1 MRFSVVVVC
10 YNAGEKLTDTV
21 ATILDQSNKDYEIV
35 VKDGGS
41 TDGSLEALKG
51 LVAARGMEDH
61 LQLVSEKDSGIYDAM
76 NAALKHVTGEYV
88 IFMNCGDAF
97 YDGQVLEKVSKA
109 IDLAHADQKVPAAL
123 EVFYGNRYLDPTKS
137 VEYASPKITPL
148 TCYRNIPCHQCCFY
162 SASCFSERGLEPK
175 FRIRAD
181 YEHFLWLYFE
191 KSARF
196 YHVNECI
203 ARYEGGGYSE
213 SEENVKRS
221 AAEHKEIT
229 KKYLSAWQLFYCKA
243 YMVVT
248 LQPLRHFV
256 ANNPVL
262 SKGYN
267 KMVRGIYRLL
277 GRK

>member
-21 ATILDQSNKDYEIV
+21 STILDQSNKDYEIV

-41 TDGSLEALKG
+41 TDGSLEALRD
-51 LVAARGMEDH
+51 LALARGMEEH
-61 LQLVSEKDSGIYDAM
+61 LCLVSEKDAGIYDAM
-76 NAALKHVTGEYV
+76 NAALTHVSGEYV

-109 IDLAHADQKVPAAL
+109 IDLAHEAQKEPTAY
-123 EVFYGNRYLDPTKS
+123 EVFYGNRFLDPTKS
-137 VEYASPKITPL
+137 VEYAAPKITPL

-196 YHVNECI
+196 IHVNECI

-213 SEENVKRS
+213 SEENIKRS

-256 ANNPVL
+256 ANNPAL

>member
-10 YNAGEKLTDTV
+10 YNAGKKLTDTV
-21 ATILDQSNKDYEIV
+21 ASILDQTDADYEIV

-41 TDGSLEALKG
+41 TDGSLEALK
-51 LVAARGMEDH
+51 D
-61 LQLVSEKDSGIYDAM
+61 LVSERAMEDRLRLICEKDAGIYDAM

-97 YDGQVLEKVSKA
+97 YDAEVLKKVSEA
-109 IDLAHADQKVPAAL
+109 IDSVHEAQGKAAH
-123 EVFYGNRYLDPTKS
+123 EVFYGNRYLTPTKS
-137 VEYASPKITPL
+137 VEYAAPKITPF

-162 SASCFSERGLEPK
+162 GASCFDERGLEPK
-175 FRIRAD
+175 YRIRAD
-181 YEHFLWLYFE
+181 YEHFLWLYF
-191 KSARF
+191 KKAAKF

-213 SEENVKRS
+213 SEENLKRS

-229 KKYLSAWQLFYCKA
+229 KKYMTAWQRFYCKA

-248 LQPLRHFV
+248 LQPLRHFM
-256 ANNPVL
+256 ANNPAL
-262 SKGYN
+262 SKVYN
-267 KMVRGIYRLL
+267 KAVRGVYRLA
-277 GRK
+277 GKK